1 MEYYPVVEKK
11 KKKICVQIGKDLQ
24 VHYVKKK
31 KKSKLK
37 SL

>member
-1 MEYYPVVEKK
+1 MEYYPVVEKKK

-31 KKSKLK
+31 KKVS
-37 SL
+37 

>member
-1 MEYYPVVEKK
+1 MLKKK

-31 KKSKLK
+31 KKKKSKLK